1 MSDVGVR
8 VSYFSRICTRKKQ
21 NKKVVD
27 KCKIYKNGSI
37 GNVSQSENTILYS
50 AGLCKVNEFG
60 INFHG
65 NKAERDKWGYSIPG
79 SCSLCISIVKSD
91 TIGGWKC

>member
-1 MSDVGVR
+1 MH
-8 VSYFSRICTRKKQ
+8 TEKKQ

-65 NKAERDKWGYSIPG
+65 NKAERQVG
-79 SCSLCISIVKSD
+79 V
-91 TIGGWKC
+91 

>member
-1 MSDVGVR
+1 MSAFEFPISQG
-8 VSYFSRICTRKKQ
+8 YAHGKKQ

-65 NKAERDKWGYSIPG
+65 NKAERQVG
-79 SCSLCISIVKSD
+79 V
-91 TIGGWKC
+91 